1 MKLHQ
6 QTLTIRLSQL
16 KDAQALMD
24 IDALV
29 WTDRTA
35 PEPLL
40 WPSRE
45 DFLQHCPPAS
55 QLVAEADGTVCG
67 YVGFSHP
74 TKLAGNSHVYE
85 INIAVHPTYQREGI
99 GTRLIRAAKTWAV
112 QEGKLKLRLRVL
124 STNPGAIAFY
134 RKNGFVEEGRLM
146 DEYQVEG
153 RYVDEIW
160 MACFLEERPKFDI
173 FV

>member
-6 QTLTIRLSQL
+6 QILTIRLSQI

-29 WTDRTA
+29 WTNRTA

-55 QLVAEADGTVCG
+55 QLVAEADGAVCG
-67 YVGFSHP
+67 YVGFRHP
-74 TKLAGNSHVYE
+74 TGLAGNSHVYE
-85 INIAVHPTYQREGI
+85 INIAVHPAYQGEGI
-99 GTRLIRAAKTWAV
+99 GTRLIRAAKTYAA
-112 QEGKLKLRLRVL
+112 QEEKRKLRLRVL
-124 STNPGAIAFY
+124 STNSEAVAFY
-134 RKNGFVEEGRLM
+134 RKCGFVEEGRLL
-146 DEYQVEG
+146 DEYRIEG

-173 FV
+173 LV